1 MSMPRNEIGSE
12 MEMAWGV
19 FAQSLEKSIRQLDA
33 DINEAKHM
41 ASKCTDEWC
50 AATEHVI
57 DDLNNALF
65 SISEP
70 RWSESAVTKKIKEL
84 KHRVHD
90 LYADYRQVY
99 HSVH

>member
-19 FAQSLEKSIRQLDA
+19 FAQSLEKSIRLLDA
-33 DINEAKHM
+33 DIKEAKHM

-70 RWSESAVTKKIKEL
+70 RWSEAAVSKKIKEL

-99 HSVH
+99 RSVH